1 MSNDN
6 SPSLMVDAIVEKEGK
21 ILLVKRKKDPFKD
34 KWSFPGAKSIV
45 ASESKKR

>member
-21 ILLVKRKKDPFKD
+21 ILLVKERKIH
-34 KWSFPGAKSIV
+34 SRISGAFPEAKSIV

>member
-6 SPSLMVDAIVEKEGK
+6 SPSLMVDAIAEKEGK

-34 KWSFPGAKSIV
+34 KWSFPGAHLNLIL
-45 ASESKKR
+45 